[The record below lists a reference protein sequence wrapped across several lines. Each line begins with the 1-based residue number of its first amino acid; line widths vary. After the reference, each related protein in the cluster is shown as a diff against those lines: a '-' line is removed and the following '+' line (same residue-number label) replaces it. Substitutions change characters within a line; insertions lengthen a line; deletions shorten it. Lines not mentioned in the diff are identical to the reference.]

1 MVISRFA
8 RVLSCAGV
16 CTLLFVASATAEV
29 PTTII
34 PEGTKWEELSREGK
48 VFGEGVVAAKD
59 GQIYLSD
66 ITTTAKPEDNPGG
79 TIFRFDPTT
88 GVVTKHMEP
97 SGMAAGLH
105 VDKSGAMWIAQTANP
120 KGARRVVR
128 QDLATGAITE
138 VAAIYQGKRLNNP
151 NDVTSDSRGR
161 IYFTDA
167 VYFVRDAMELPNAVY
182 RVDLDGKL
190 TQISTDILRPNG
202 IEVSPDG
209 RHLYIA
215 AANAPMLV
223 SNPHGPAQDRFGIPN
238 GGVVMYDLDR
248 NGAVS
253 DGRVI
258 YRNDSLVVDGMALDT
273 EGNLYLAQHDGNRQS
288 PKSELTVIDRVGKVL
303 GTIPLASGMGLTTN
317 VAFGRG
323 TDANSLYV
331 STGAPWGLFR
341 IKTAK
346 RGHYSSPLP

>member
-1 MVISRFA
+1 
-8 RVLSCAGV
+8 
-16 CTLLFVASATAEV
+16 V

-34 PEGTKWEELSREGK
+34 PVGTKWEELSRAGT

-59 GQIYLSD
+59 GNIYLSD
-66 ITTTAKPEDNPGG
+66 ISVTAKAEDNPGG

-88 GVVTKHMEP
+88 GLVTKHMEP
-97 SGMAAGLH
+97 SGMSNGLH
-105 VDKSGAMWIAQTANP
+105 VDKSGAMWIAQSANP
-120 KGARRVVR
+120 KGARRLVR

-138 VAAIYQGKRLNNP
+138 VAETYQGRKLNGP
-151 NDVTSDSRGR
+151 NDITSDSQGR

-167 VYFVRDAMELPNAVY
+167 VFFVRDAMELPNAVY
-182 RVDLDGKL
+182 RVDLDGRL

-209 RHLYIA
+209 KHLYVA
-215 AANAPMLV
+215 ATNAPILV
-223 SNPHGPAQDRFGIPN
+223 SNPHGPAQDLFGIPN
-238 GGVVMYDLDR
+238 GGEDVRPTKTGLFH
-248 NGAVS
+248 
-253 DGRVI
+253 GRVI
-258 YRNDSLVVDGMALDT
+258 YRNDSLSVDGMALDT
-273 EGNLYLAQHDGNRQS
+273 EGNLYLAQHNGNRQS

-346 RGHYSSPLP
+346 RGHYF

>member
-1 MVISRFA
+1 MVNSIFA
-8 RVLSCAGV
+8 RVLPCAGV
-16 CTLLFVASATAEV
+16 CTLLFVTGATAQV
-29 PTTII
+29 PTSII
-34 PEGTKWEELSREGK
+34 PEGAVWEELSRAGK

-59 GQIYLSD
+59 GQIYLTD

-120 KGARRVVR
+120 KGARRLVR

-138 VAAIYQGKRLNNP
+138 VAATYQGKRLNSP
-151 NDVTSDSRGR
+151 NDVTSDSHGH

-182 RVDLDGKL
+182 RVDLDGTL

-202 IEVSPDG
+202 IEISPDG
-209 RHLYIA
+209 KHLYVA
-215 AANAPMLV
+215 AANAPILV
-223 SNPHGPAQDRFGIPN
+223 TNPHGPAKDRFGIAL
-238 GGVVMYDLDR
+238 GGVVMYDLGQ

-253 DGRVI
+253 NGRVI

-273 EGNLYLAQHDGNRQS
+273 EGNLYLVAHDGNRRS
-288 PKSELTVIDRVGKVL
+288 PKSQLTVIDWAGKVL
-303 GTIPLASGMGLTTN
+303 GTIPLANGMGLTTN
-317 VAFGRG
+317 VGFGRG

-346 RGHYSSPLP
+346 RGHYF

>member
-8 RVLSCAGV
+8 CVLSCAGV
-16 CTLLFVASATAEV
+16 CTLLFVASASAGV
-29 PTTII
+29 PTSII
-34 PEGTKWEELSREGK
+34 PEGTKWEELSRAGK

-59 GQIYLSD
+59 GRVYLSD

-79 TIFRFDPTT
+79 TIFCFDPTT
-88 GVVTKHMEP
+88 GAVTKHMEP
-97 SGMAAGLH
+97 SGMSAGLH

-120 KGARRVVR
+120 KGARRLIR

-138 VAAIYQGKRLNNP
+138 VAATYRGKRLNNP
-151 NDVTSDSRGR
+151 NDITSDPRGR

-182 RVDLDGKL
+182 RVDLDGRL
-190 TQISTDILRPNG
+190 TQISRDILRPNG

-209 RHLYIA
+209 KHLYVA
-215 AANAPMLV
+215 ATNAPILV
-223 SNPHGPAQDRFGIPN
+223 ANPHGPAQDRFGIAN
-238 GGVVMYDLDR
+238 GGVVMYDLDQ

-253 DGRVI
+253 NGRVI
-258 YRNDSLVVDGMALDT
+258 YANDSLVVDGMALDT

-288 PKSELTVIDRVGKVL
+288 PKSKLTVINPVGKVL
-303 GTIPLASGMGLTTN
+303 GTIPLTSGMGLTTN
-317 VAFGRG
+317 VGFGRG
-323 TDANSLYV
+323 ADANSLYV
-331 STGAPWGLFR
+331 ATGAPWGLFR

-346 RGHYSSPLP
+346 RGHYF